1 MTSLIDL
8 QELTLKDIE
17 HLMAAWGQPA
27 FRGRQLLK
35 WLYKGVSDFREMTDI
50 AKGFREELSRRAYV
64 GRLRVAREQE
74 AADGCRK
81 FLFDLGDGCQVESV
95 LIPEEGH
102 LTLCLSTQVGCAQG
116 CRFCLT
122 ARGGLVR
129 QLTAGE
135 IVGQVLAV
143 RRWLT
148 KQSQAPQAVSLPL
161 TNLVFM
167 GMGEPLANFSPLVK
181 AITMITAAWGLNF
194 SPRRLTVSTVGLAPL
209 IPRLGRQAPA
219 NLTVSLNAPDDRTR
233 DRLMPV
239 NRRYPLAEL
248 LAACRSFP
256 LPRHRRITFAYV
268 LLKDVNDAPD
278 QARQLARLLKGF
290 RAKINLIPFNPHPDL
305 PFAPPAPERLL
316 EFQEILRA
324 ACYPA
329 LIREGRGRDI
339 GAACGHLVGGRTPG
353 IRP

>member
-1 MTSLIDL
+1 MSHPIDL
-8 QELTLKDIE
+8 KEFTLNDMERLT
-17 HLMAAWGQPA
+17 ATWGQPA

-35 WLYKGVSDFREMTDI
+35 WLYKGVFDFREMTDVSRS
-50 AKGFREELSRRAYV
+50 FREELGRRAV
-64 GRLRVAREQE
+64 IGQLRVDQELE

-81 FLFDLGDGCQVESV
+81 FRFALGDDSLVESV

-102 LTLCLSTQVGCAQG
+102 YTLCLSTQVGCAQG

-122 ARGGLVR
+122 ARRGLVR

-143 RRWLT
+143 RRILN
-148 KQSQAPQAVSLPL
+148 KKPPDGPLPLL

-167 GMGEPLANFSPLVK
+167 GMGEPLANFPQLIK
-181 AITMITAAWGLNF
+181 ALTMITAPWGLNF
-194 SPRRLTVSTVGLAPL
+194 SSRRITVSTVGLAPL
-209 IPRLGRQAPA
+209 IPLLGRETRA

-239 NRRYPLAEL
+239 NRRYPLATL

-268 LLKDVNDAPD
+268 LLKDLNDDSD

-290 RAKINLIPFNPHPDL
+290 RAKINLVPFNPHPKL
-305 PFAPPAPERLL
+305 PFSPPSEERLL

-324 ACYPA
+324 SNYTV
-329 LIREGRGRDI
+329 LIRESRGREI
-339 GAACGHLVGGRTPG
+339 GAACGHLAGTRA
-353 IRP
+353 

>member
-1 MTSLIDL
+1 MSHPIDL
-8 QELTLKDIE
+8 KELTLNDME
-17 HLMAAWGQPA
+17 RLTAEWGQPA

-35 WLYKGVSDFREMTDI
+35 WLYKGVFDFREMTDVSRS
-50 AKGFREELSRRAYV
+50 FREELGQRAV
-64 GRLRVAREQE
+64 IGQLRVEQE
-74 AADGCRK
+74 LEAPDGCRK
-81 FLFDLGDGCQVESV
+81 FLFALGDGSLVESV

-102 LTLCLSTQVGCAQG
+102 YTLCLSTQVGCAQG

-122 ARGGLVR
+122 ARRGLVR

-143 RRWLT
+143 RRILNG
-148 KQSQAPQAVSLPL
+148 KKEKNPKPLDGPLPL
-161 TNLVFM
+161 LSNLVFM
-167 GMGEPLANFSPLVK
+167 GMGEPLANFPQLVK
-181 AITMITAAWGLNF
+181 ALTMITAPWGLNF
-194 SPRRLTVSTVGLAPL
+194 SSRRITVSTVGLAPL
-209 IPRLGRQAPA
+209 IPLLGREARA

-239 NRRYPLAEL
+239 NRRYPLAAL

-268 LLKDVNDAPD
+268 LLKDLNDAPD

-290 RAKINLIPFNPHPDL
+290 RAKINLIPFNPHPKL
-305 PFAPPAPERLL
+305 PFSPPSGERLL

-324 ACYPA
+324 SNYTV
-329 LIREGRGRDI
+329 LIRESRGLEI
-339 GAACGHLVGGRTPG
+339 GAACGHLAGTRA
-353 IRP
+353 

>member
-1 MTSLIDL
+1 MPHPIDL
-8 QELTLKDIE
+8 TEFTLNDMERLT
-17 HLMAAWGQPA
+17 AAWGQPA

-35 WLYKGVSDFREMTDI
+35 WLYKGIFDFQEMTDVSR
-50 AKGFREELSRRAYV
+50 GFREELGRRAV
-64 GRLRVAREQE
+64 IGQLRVEQELE

-81 FLFDLGDGCQVESV
+81 FLFALRDGSLVESV
-95 LIPEEGH
+95 LIPEEAH
-102 LTLCLSTQVGCAQG
+102 YTLCLSTQVGCAQG

-122 ARGGLVR
+122 ARRGLVR

-143 RRWLT
+143 RRILNQ
-148 KQSQAPQAVSLPL
+148 KAPDGPFPLL

-167 GMGEPLANFSPLVK
+167 GMGEPLANFPQLVK
-181 AITMITAAWGLNF
+181 ALTMITAPWGLNF
-194 SPRRLTVSTVGLAPL
+194 SSRRITVSTVGLATL
-209 IPRLGRQAPA
+209 IPLLGREARA

-239 NRRYPLAEL
+239 NRRYPLAAL

-268 LLKDVNDAPD
+268 LLKDLNDAPD

-290 RAKINLIPFNPHPDL
+290 RAKINLIPFNPHPKL
-305 PFAPPAPERLL
+305 PFSPPSEERLL

-324 ACYPA
+324 SNYTV
-329 LIREGRGRDI
+329 LIRESRGLEI
-339 GAACGHLVGGRTPG
+339 GAACGHLAGTRA
-353 IRP
+353 